1 MCVYNRTEQ
10 FPGAATPVHAH
21 HAQYLKESQ
30 ATQRAR
36 SEHLPR
42 GAHA

>member
-10 FPGAATPVHAH
+10 FPGAATPIHAH

-30 ATQRAR
+30 TTQGAGGK
-36 SEHLPR
+36 HLAR